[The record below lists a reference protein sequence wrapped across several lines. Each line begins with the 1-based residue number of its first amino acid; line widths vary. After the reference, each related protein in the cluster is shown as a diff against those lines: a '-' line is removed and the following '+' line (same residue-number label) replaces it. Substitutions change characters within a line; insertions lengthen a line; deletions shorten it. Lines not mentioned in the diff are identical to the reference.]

1 MHDLHKVGLDRAIAF
16 LKSIECQFKVIDDEG
31 NVFTNISENEVRK
44 RRPSIYPHG
53 LLSAHVKK
61 HLDQIKVGQV
71 VVIPTGDFDLDS
83 IGSTATSI
91 MNKTYG
97 NGSYASHKADHGF
110 EILRTH

>member
-1 MHDLHKVGLDRAIAF
+1 MHDLHKKGLDRAIAF
-16 LKSIECQFKVIDDEG
+16 LTSIECQFKVSDGEG
-31 NVFTNISENEVRK
+31 NVYTNISENEVRK

-71 VVIPTGDFDLDS
+71 VVIPSGDFDLDS
-83 IGSTATSI
+83 VGRTATSI
-91 MNKTYG
+91 MSKVYG
-97 NGSYASHKADHGF
+97 NGSYASHKTNHGF